1 MTAGPFLALAAAL
14 GVAVARVGLKRA
26 LPHTT
31 LLTGVVVSISF
42 TGSVLLRDALRDDWR
57 QQHSAW
63 RGGMISCHIGEPE

>member
-14 GVAVARVGLKRA
+14 RFAVARVVLKRA

-57 QQHSAW
+57 QHSAW
-63 RGGMISCHIGEPE
+63 RGGMISCHIGEPG